1 MKNYLSRIKKALF
14 RTRETISIFDN
25 PELSWDDVEEA
36 LILADVGP
44 VVAEEVIDRAKKELG
59 DAASSY
65 GIKLEIKRKIR
76 EILESVIPPPVKSP
90 EIILLVGVNGSGKTT
105 TAGKLAYRFKKEGRV
120 LLVAADTFRAAARE
134 QLKKL
139 AELVRVDYFGGEGMK
154 DPAAVGFE
162 AARKPYDFILIDT
175 AGRLHTK
182 ENLMREAVKIKK
194 SVEKASGRSPK
205 VWLILDGTIGQN
217 SIYQAEEFSKVLKI
231 DGIIITKLD
240 GTAKGGALVP
250 IAMKLQAPILFIGVG
265 EGMEDLV
272 PFDPSEF
279 VEALFGA

>member
-14 RTRETISIFDN
+14 KTRETISIFDN

-36 LILADVGP
+36 LILADLGP
-44 VVAEEVIDRAKKELG
+44 VVAEEIIEDAKKEVG
-59 DAASSY
+59 ESASSY
-65 GIKLEIKRKIR
+65 GIKLEIKNKIKD
-76 EILESVIPPPVKSP
+76 ILSKIPSVSITPP
-90 EIILLVGVNGSGKTT
+90 EIMLLVGVNGSGKTT
-105 TAGKLAYRFKKEGRV
+105 TAGKLAYRLKEQGRV

-139 AELVRVDYFGGEGMK
+139 AEMVGVDYFGGEGMK

-162 AARKPYDFILIDT
+162 AARRPYDFIIIDT

-182 ENLMREAVKIKK
+182 EDLMREALKIKK
-194 SVEKASGRSPK
+194 SVEKASGKTPR
-205 VWLILDGTIGQN
+205 VLLVLDGTIGQN
-217 SIYQAEEFSKVLKI
+217 SIYQAEEFSKALKI